1 MRPEKIQSAAR
12 TCPDTRTP
20 FRLHR
25 LGIVKRPLK
34 IHNVPREEV
43 QRVAED
49 VYIYG
54 YPLLLMDVM
63 RRMHTAVPFPR
74 FPSAPVNHF
83 AHGRLLPGPHS
94 KDVVRPHADML
105 CSSAW
110 LDLSKEPVVLSI
122 PRTDRYYLLSIW
134 SAWYEIFEAISPR
147 NTGPEGGSF
156 VFVGPQWSGRLPD
169 DLKMVQAPTET
180 VWIDGR
186 FQAAGVEDIQVVHRM
201 QDHFRLVPLTQW
213 GKPPSSH
220 SIPFRLDVDQAGTP
234 EEQVARYD
242 APAFYKRLARLMLKN
257 PAQAC
262 DAEMVAEFAWIGFF
276 PGDDFAF
283 EMLPAATVQAMH
295 LAVPAAQ
302 VRIANAEK
310 SAVAG
315 KVINSWSL
323 NLHPGRFEA
332 DYISRAVAARSGVAV
347 ALAEDM
353 VCFQTAVDHTGEP
366 LNGANQYVIHF
377 SRERIPPVNAFWSI
391 TLYDSKQHVVQNNI
405 HRHVIGDHDRLRLNS
420 DNSLSIYIQHEW
432 PGMNREFNWLPAP
445 KDSFNLVVRMYWPK
459 PDVFSGRWRPPAVM
473 RMN

>member
-34 IHNVPREEV
+34 IQNVPREEV

-63 RRMHTAVPFPR
+63 RRMHTAVSFPR
-74 FPSAPVNHF
+74 FPSAPVNHY

-242 APAFYKRLARLMLKN
+242 APAFYKRLAGLMLKN

-262 DAEMVAEFAWIGFF
+262 DA
-276 PGDDFAF
+276 
-283 EMLPAATVQAMH
+283 
-295 LAVPAAQ
+295 
-302 VRIANAEK
+302 
-310 SAVAG
+310 
-315 KVINSWSL
+315 
-323 NLHPGRFEA
+323 
-332 DYISRAVAARSGVAV
+332 
-347 ALAEDM
+347 
-353 VCFQTAVDHTGEP
+353 
-366 LNGANQYVIHF
+366 
-377 SRERIPPVNAFWSI
+377 
-391 TLYDSKQHVVQNNI
+391 
-405 HRHVIGDHDRLRLNS
+405 VIGDHDRLRLNS
-420 DNSLSIYIQHEW
+420 DNSLSISIQHEW
-432 PGMNREFNWLPAP
+432 PGTNREFNWLPAP

-459 PDVFSGRWRPPAVM
+459 PDVFSGRWRPPAVT